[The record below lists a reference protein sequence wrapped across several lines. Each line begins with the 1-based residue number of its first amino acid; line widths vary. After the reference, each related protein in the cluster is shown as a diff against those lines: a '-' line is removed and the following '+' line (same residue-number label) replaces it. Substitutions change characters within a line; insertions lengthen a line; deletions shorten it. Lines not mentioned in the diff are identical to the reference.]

1 MAIHDEQDKKL
12 RARAIVQK
20 VVLEGKT
27 QKQAAK
33 ELGISHDTV
42 ARGLAYA
49 RKANLYVE
57 FEQRAYEELL
67 PAAFQAVKLELED
80 GNGDLGLKILQGL
93 NIIKTSSQ
101 KSKAE
106 QEDEEGLYGE
116 IARLR
121 GGSTIDITP
130 RLTGSTIESAIKSPR
145 DQGDDVW
152 GSIQITD
159 PDGTTVIET
168 TQSET
173 GPEHSNGPTEDQE

>member
-93 NIIKTSSQ
+93 NIIKTSNQ

-121 GGSTIDITP
+121 AGSTIDVTP
-130 RLTGSTIESAIKSPR
+130 QITGSTIESPVESAGDS
-145 DQGDDVW
+145 GDDVW
-152 GSIQITD
+152 SGVSIID
-159 PDGTTVIET
+159 SDGTTVIEA
-168 TQSET
+168 TQGQTSK
-173 GPEHSNGPTEDQE
+173 EHPNESVEDQE

>member
-93 NIIKTSSQ
+93 NIIKTSNQ

-121 GGSTIDITP
+121 AGSTIDVTPQITGP
-130 RLTGSTIESAIKSPR
+130 TIESPVESA
-145 DQGDDVW
+145 GDPGNDVW
-152 GSIQITD
+152 GSISITD
-159 PDGTTVIET
+159 PDGTTVIEAIEG
-168 TQSET
+168 ET
-173 GPEHSNGPTEDQE
+173 GPEHANQSTEEQS

>member
-121 GGSTIDITP
+121 AGSTIDITP
-130 RLTGSTIESAIKSPR
+130 RIAGSSPIESA
-145 DQGDDVW
+145 GDPGNDVW
-152 GSIQITD
+152 GSVPITD
-159 PDGTTVIET
+159 LDGTTVIEAIE
-168 TQSET
+168 SET
-173 GPEHSNGPTEDQE
+173 GPKHANQSTEDQE